1 MNFTKAT
8 YAGIALLALVVSSGC
23 TQTPHRIG
31 GGLHIVTSSG
41 AGFSSEGVTKSV
53 YEEADKYAKERG
65 KVVYIENIE
74 VQEGRLGRQPPRAK
88 LTFRLVEPNSGVA
101 DNQKLVLGLQKVQEV
116 KKSIEERLKELKGLF
131 DRGVITEIEY
141 KKSRQGVL
149 LNL

>member
-31 GGLHIVTSSG
+31 GGLHIVTSTGVGYST
-41 AGFSSEGVTKSV
+41 EGVTKSV
-53 YEEADKYAKERG
+53 YEAADEYAKKRG
-65 KVVYIENIE
+65 KVVYIEDIN
-74 VQEGRLGRQPPRAK
+74 VQEGITMKRQPHAK

-101 DNQKLVLGLQKVQEV
+101 DNQKLILGLQKVQEV